1 MVYFIVKVFMSKMC
15 LILFCTCV
23 LFGSFI
29 ISAMDCP
36 AGSNQ
41 LILGKL
47 KNSFVPDGVR
57 PESWAF
63 VLSQLHN
70 TFEKLNMQQQLVST
84 VELIAIMRALPRSIR
99 KEIRELNL
107 AGHSIEDLP
116 ADVLEF
122 SQMHPIVLDMGDSV
136 WKITYNKVT
145 VSFD

>member
-1 MVYFIVKVFMSKMC
+1 MCFVVKVFMSKMC
-15 LILFCTCV
+15 LILSCAGI
-23 LFGSFI
+23 LFGSFV
-29 ISAMDCP
+29 ISAMNNSAD
-36 AGSNQ
+36 NKQ

-47 KNSFVPDGVR
+47 ENASVPDGVR

-63 VLSQLHN
+63 VLSQLQN

-84 VELIAIMRALPRSIR
+84 VELISIMRALPRSIR

-122 SQMHPIVLDMGDSV
+122 SKMHPIVLDMGDSV
-136 WKITYNKVT
+136 WKITYNKVI